1 MTIAVNARFLIQG
14 KLEGIGWYTYQI
26 LKNMVESHPEHQYI
40 FFFDRD
46 YDPEFIFNDSV
57 KPVVLKPAA
66 RHPFLWY
73 WWFEKAIPRALK
85 AFKADVFL
93 SPDGYLSLSV
103 DIPQYLVVHDLAYI
117 HFPKQ
122 VPFLVRTYYQYFV
135 PKHIEKANH
144 IFAVSEATRKD
155 ILTQFGCAPNKISIA
170 YNGVRSLFKP
180 MSEEIQ
186 QEVRDRYSQSKRYFL
201 FVGAIHPRKNLA
213 KLIQAFDLFCLKT
226 DADFQ
231 LLIVGRKAWMTD
243 ETEAVWQ
250 NSPNKSRIQFYSYMD
265 TEQLALVTASAFVAI
280 NPSLLEGFGVP
291 VLEAL
296 NCDVPVLVSNVFSL
310 PEVAG
315 PGAYLFNPMDEES
328 IAQRMTESI
337 DDPNRTLRIDQGR
350 VHKNLFDWK
359 KSAEHIY
366 QIMKG
371 NLKI

>member
-186 QEVRDRYSQSKRYFL
+186 QEVRARYSQSKKYFL
-201 FVGAIHPRKNLA
+201 FVGAIHPRKNVA

-366 QIMKG
+366 QFMKG

>member
-180 MSEEIQ
+180 LSEEIQ

-366 QIMKG
+366 QFMKG

>member
-135 PKHIEKANH
+135 PRQIEKAKH
-144 IFAVSEATRKD
+144 IFAVSEATRQD
-155 ILTQFGCAPNKISIA
+155 IVTHFNCAPEKISIA

-180 MSEEIQ
+180 LSEEIQ
-186 QEVRDRYSQSKRYFL
+186 EEVRARYSQSKRYFL
-201 FVGAIHPRKNLA
+201 ERFIRVKILQSSFR
-213 KLIQAFDLFCLKT
+213 
-226 DADFQ
+226 
-231 LLIVGRKAWMTD
+231 LLIC
-243 ETEAVWQ
+243 
-250 NSPNKSRIQFYSYMD
+250 
-265 TEQLALVTASAFVAI
+265 FV
-280 NPSLLEGFGVP
+280 
-291 VLEAL
+291 
-296 NCDVPVLVSNVFSL
+296 
-310 PEVAG
+310 
-315 PGAYLFNPMDEES
+315 
-328 IAQRMTESI
+328 
-337 DDPNRTLRIDQGR
+337 
-350 VHKNLFDWK
+350 
-359 KSAEHIY
+359 
-366 QIMKG
+366 
-371 NLKI
+371 

>member
-1 MTIAVNARFLIQG
+1 MIIAVNARFLIQG

-40 FFFDRD
+40 FFFDRN

-57 KPVVLKPAA
+57 KPVVLMPAA

-73 WWFEKAIPRALK
+73 WWFEKAIPGALK
-85 AFKADVFL
+85 ACKADVFL

-117 HFPKQ
+117 HFPEQ
-122 VPFLVRTYYQYFV
+122 VPLLVRKYYQYFV
-135 PKHIEKANH
+135 PKHIEKAKH

-155 ILTQFGCAPNKISIA
+155 ILTQFGCAPNKISIT
-170 YNGVRSLFKP
+170 YNGVRSMFKP
-180 MSEEIQ
+180 LSEAMQ
-186 QEVRDRYSQSKRYFL
+186 QEVRDQYSQSKRYFL

-213 KLIQAFDLFCLKT
+213 KLIQAFDLFCSKTKT
-226 DADFQ
+226 DMH
-231 LLIVGRKAWMTD
+231 LLLVGRKAWMTA
-243 ETEAVWQ
+243 ETEAFLQ
-250 NSPNKSRIQFYSYMD
+250 SSPNKTRIQYYPYMETD
-265 TEQLALVTASAFVAI
+265 QLAQLTASAFAAI

-296 NCDVPVLVSNVFSL
+296 NCDIPVLVSNVFSL

-315 PGAYLFNPMDEES
+315 PGAYLFDPMDEES
-328 IAQRMTESI
+328 IAQSMIASI
-337 DDPNRTLRIDQGR
+337 DDPGRKERIEQGR

-366 QIMKG
+366 QCMTG

>member
-40 FFFDRD
+40 FFFDRN
-46 YDPEFIFNDSV
+46 YNPEFIFNDSV

-85 AFKADVFL
+85 ACKADVFL

-103 DIPQYLVVHDLAYI
+103 DIPQFIVVHDLAYI

-135 PKHIEKANH
+135 PKHIEKAKH

-180 MSEEIQ
+180 LSEEIQ

-226 DADFQ
+226 KTDMH
-231 LLIVGRKAWMTD
+231 LLLVGRKAWMTT
-243 ETEAVWQ
+243 ETEAFLQ
-250 NSPNKSRIQFYSYMD
+250 SSPNKNRIQYYPYMESD
-265 TEQLALVTASAFVAI
+265 QLTQLTASAFAAI

-296 NCDVPVLVSNVFSL
+296 NCDIPVLVSNAFSL

-366 QIMKG
+366 QFMKG

>member
-1 MTIAVNARFLIQG
+1 
-14 KLEGIGWYTYQI
+14 
-26 LKNMVESHPEHQYI
+26 MVESHPEHQYI

-186 QEVRDRYSQSKRYFL
+186 QEVRARYSQSKKYFL
-201 FVGAIHPRKNLA
+201 FVGAIHPRKNVA

-366 QIMKG
+366 QFMKG

>member
-366 QIMKG
+366 QFMKG